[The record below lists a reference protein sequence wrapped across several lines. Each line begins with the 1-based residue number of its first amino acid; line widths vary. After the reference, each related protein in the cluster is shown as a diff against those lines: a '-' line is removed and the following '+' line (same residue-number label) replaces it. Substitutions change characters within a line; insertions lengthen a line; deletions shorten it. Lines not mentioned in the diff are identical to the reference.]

1 MDIRDTSKDYDDLV
15 GFKAKENIL
24 VNLSEFIGEQIEEPK
39 ALNECAAKICNG
51 IKIFAFALVAIS
63 VVGGI
68 LVYVLYI

>member
-1 MDIRDTSKDYDDLV
+1 MDIENPMQTDIPVATLV
-15 GFKAKENIL
+15 ALE
-24 VNLSEFIGEQIEEPK
+24 VIGEQIEEPK
-39 ALNECAAKICNG
+39 SLNACAAKICNG